1 MAKYYSKVSRSVWS
15 SERLLRLGPPP
26 PDPVFLFLFLLTC
39 EANGA
44 MPGLL
49 KMGAGS
55 LADEFGWS
63 YPEAVRCLAALE
75 AEGMIEVSTRPPVVW
90 LPKAIEHDQPTSVN
104 AAKSWAKH
112 FLGLLDCPL
121 TRRALAKTLD
131 GIASDAMRYA
141 MRYATAEGRPEACA
155 MPCAMPSAMASATQE
170 QQQEQEQELT
180 NAADAARGGLD
191 ESKAGTS
198 SGLPQSTPS
207 PMQRGEHPRG
217 GDDHGSSVVVGG
229 PKIVAGP
236 SDPSA
241 VNGGVVPSSSGV
253 GNGGGEASASGQ
265 VSADFGAD
273 RGSGHDRSSSATP
286 EQVKLVHAEYRKH
299 MRGARVKPTPKQAK
313 IIRAALKEYEGAE
326 TDRAAWE
333 IARDVVAWVFTS
345 SHDRAQFLRAGSH
358 TSIESILRAGQLDE
372 RRMFS
377 QSRSL
382 AETDPI
388 AYMQRQGIERD
399 RLAALRDSS

>member
-55 LADEFGWS
+55 LADEFGWDH
-63 YPEAVRCLAALE
+63 PDAVRCLAALE

-112 FLGLLDCPL
+112 FLGLPDCPL

-131 GIASDAMRYA
+131 GIASDAMRHA
-141 MRYATAEGRPEACA
+141 MRYAIAEGRPEACA

-180 NAADAARGGLD
+180 NAAGAADAWKAAQD
-191 ESKAGTS
+191 EAQQPSCDGEQTDTIGENEPKRDRK
-198 SGLPQSTPS
+198 TPS
-207 PMQRGEHPRG
+207 
-217 GDDHGSSVVVGG
+217 
-229 PKIVAGP
+229 
-236 SDPSA
+236 
-241 VNGGVVPSSSGV
+241 
-253 GNGGGEASASGQ
+253 GQ
-265 VSADFGAD
+265 LAADFGTD
-273 RGSGHDRSSSATP
+273 RGSGHDRGSSATP
-286 EQVKLVHAEYRKH
+286 EPVKLVHAEYRKH

-326 TDRAAWE
+326 QDRAAWE
-333 IARDVVAWVFTS
+333 IARDVVSWVFTS

>member
-63 YPEAVRCLAALE
+63 YPEAVRCLGALE

-112 FLGLLDCPL
+112 FLGLPDCPL

-141 MRYATAEGRPEACA
+141 MRYAIAEGRPEACA
-155 MPCAMPSAMASATQE
+155 MPCAMPSATQE
-170 QQQEQEQELT
+170 QEQEQEQELT
-180 NAADAARGGLD
+180 NAAGAARSGLD

-207 PMQRGEHPRG
+207 PMQSGERPRG
-217 GDDHGSSVVVGG
+217 GDDHGSSVVAGG
-229 PKIVAGP
+229 SQIVAGP

-241 VNGGVVPSSSGV
+241 GHGGVVPSRGAVS
-253 GNGGGEASASGQ
+253 NGGGEASAGGQ
-265 VSADFGAD
+265 LAADFGAD
-273 RGSGHDRSSSATP
+273 RGSGHDRSGEATP
-286 EQVKLVHAEYRKH
+286 EPVKLVHAEYRKH
-299 MRGARVKPTPKQAK
+299 MHGARVKPTPKQGK
-313 IIRAALKEYEGAE
+313 IIRVALKEYEGAE

-388 AYMQRQGIERD
+388 AHMQRQVIERA